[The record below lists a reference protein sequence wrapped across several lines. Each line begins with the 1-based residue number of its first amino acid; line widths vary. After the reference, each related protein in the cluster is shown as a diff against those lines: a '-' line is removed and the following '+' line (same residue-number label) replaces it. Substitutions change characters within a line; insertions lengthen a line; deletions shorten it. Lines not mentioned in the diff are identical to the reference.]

1 MAESVTTIPRS
12 FARSQ
17 ALNDRLHDA
26 IPGGAHT
33 YAKGDDQFPA
43 DVLPVLQRGD
53 GCRVWDVDGNEFF
66 EYGMGLRSVTLGH
79 AFAPVVEA
87 ASRQM
92 RLGSNFCRPA
102 VIELECATAL
112 REMVG
117 GEMVKFAKNGSD
129 AVTAAVK
136 LARACTGR
144 NRVAIC
150 GDHPFFSID
159 DWFIGSTPVDA
170 GIPASTSELTVK
182 FRYND
187 LASLESLFE
196 RFPQQL
202 AAVVLE
208 AETATPPQP
217 GFLEALTSLCRAQ
230 GALVVLDE
238 MITGFRWHNGGAR
251 AYYGLDPDLAA
262 YGKALGNGFGVSA
275 LVGRREVM
283 ERGGLRH
290 DQPRVFLLSTTH
302 GAEYP
307 SLAAALAVM
316 ETYRERPVVET
327 LWRQGQRL
335 ADGVRRVVSSLGITS
350 SFDVIGRPCNLVYVA
365 RDAEG
370 KPSQAFRT
378 LFLRETLLRGLI
390 MPSMVVSYAH
400 TDAVIDATIDR
411 IGEALTVYKCALA
424 DGVERYLPGRA
435 VKPVMRRFN

>member
-102 VIELECATAL
+102 AIELECATAL
-112 REMVG
+112 RDMVG

-196 RFPQQL
+196 RFPQQI

-370 KPSQAFRT
+370 RPSQAFRT